1 MKNKYMEV
9 EKKKVKNEDKKK
21 GFFSI
26 KFQINEG
33 F

>member
-1 MKNKYMEV
+1 MKNKNMEV
-9 EKKKVKNEDKKK
+9 EKKKFKHEDKKK
-21 GFFSI
+21 GFLSI